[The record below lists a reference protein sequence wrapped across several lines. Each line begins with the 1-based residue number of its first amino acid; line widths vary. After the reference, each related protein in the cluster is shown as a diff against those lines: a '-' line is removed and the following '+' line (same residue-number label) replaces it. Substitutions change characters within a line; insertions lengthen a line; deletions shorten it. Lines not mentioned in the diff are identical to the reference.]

1 MKIETTLSRRRLL
14 ASVSAVAAAGVP
26 SVASALVA
34 HSTGAAASSDADA
47 HLLALVDEY
56 FAANAEY
63 DRLWA
68 AWKEAHSKHEASHP
82 MPDPLLVR
90 PEDEAL
96 GIQTSD
102 RRHYAAEEMM
112 REGGLTVSKKEQIK
126 PSHYDHISV
135 ADLREPKWLTV
146 TKLDFPPDVGPW
158 YAGGFIGTRYVI
170 PSPQA
175 RARADEI
182 IAAYDEWR
190 RASEMPESPEDDT
203 LEATV
208 EELNDLCREIESTP
222 AMTFAGLVAKARVA
236 IECEED
242 GEEAWSFAEEL
253 VDFAASQ
260 AAAG

>member
-1 MKIETTLSRRRLL
+1 MTNTTNLSRRRLL
-14 ASVSAVAAAGVP
+14 ASSMPALATAAAMAP
-26 SVASALVA
+26 AAASALVA
-34 HSTGAAASSDADA
+34 HSTGDAASSEADA

-82 MPDPLLVR
+82 MPDTLLVR

-96 GIQTSD
+96 GIQTSA

-112 REGGLTVSKKEQIK
+112 REGGLTVSKEEQIK
-126 PSHYDHISV
+126 PSHYDHMSV
-135 ADLREPKWLTV
+135 AALREPKWLTV

-158 YAGGFIGTRYVI
+158 YAGGIVGTRYVI

-190 RASEMPESPEDDT
+190 RASESPESPEDDT

-208 EELNDLCREIESTP
+208 EELNELRNEIEDTP
-222 AMTFAGLVAKARVA
+222 ALTFAGPRRQGKSGRRV
-236 IECEED
+236 
-242 GEEAWSFAEEL
+242 
-253 VDFAASQ
+253 
-260 AAAG
+260 